1 MKWPWTRKTKKEP
14 TGPEQADVLCFP
26 HLLKHPLLHILPTDE
41 TFQNQNLTKPEQLK
55 LRNDCREMM
64 RFQSLNKVLKHL
76 KCSQRDKIAHV
87 ALTEHDRDAI
97 VNKVLYAQGVLE
109 GIESVSRQIEVLAG
123 KEQVK
128 EEFDPNQII

>member
-1 MKWPWTRKTKKEP
+1 
-14 TGPEQADVLCFP
+14 
-26 HLLKHPLLHILPTDE
+26 
-41 TFQNQNLTKPEQLK
+41 
-55 LRNDCREMM
+55 MM

-76 KCSQRDKIAHV
+76 KCSQRDKIARN
-87 ALTEHDRDAI
+87 ATKDTLEF
-97 VNKVLYAQGVLE
+97 AQGVLE